1 VGSLGTGPYV
11 SAVNGSVLTIKS
23 SSLPVV
29 GAIVFKFINRLNVTD
44 TLLQQINSLFL
55 TTTIKNYVFLP
66 LVLYVLKES
75 VSTSTA
81 S

>member
-1 VGSLGTGPYV
+1 
-11 SAVNGSVLTIKS
+11 
-23 SSLPVV
+23 
-29 GAIVFKFINRLNVTD
+29 VFKFINRLNVTD

-66 LVLYVLKES
+66 LVLYILKES